1 MLQSTK
7 RMLPIL
13 IMAGMLL
20 FTACSTSEPQ
30 IVEAT
35 VLVPQTIVVT
45 EIVERVVTATPASA
59 TITPLTNP
67 TATST
72 TALNEPGAATPSAF
86 VVSAADTYLGNGEML
101 NGLSGWCMPLGSN
114 APGDVDFGR
123 YGMPAT
129 GRPGMVEDGV
139 NVMHIPGEYC
149 TLVFESSSTVAAGG
163 KVQVKQVHNNQ
174 SFYEVDLIP
183 SASTPTIGYA
193 HLYHNYVVNPPLW
206 GVTYIIEASD
216 GNGSVLWSGEVL
228 FRKTQPGL
236 CWDGSTPDPVTL
248 WCPKNDW

>member
-1 MLQSTK
+1 MLRSVK
-7 RMLPIL
+7 RIPSFFI
-13 IMAGMLL
+13 ITGIIVFA
-20 FTACSTSEPQ
+20 ACTTPEPQ

-45 EIVERVVTATPASA
+45 EIVERVVTATPAAA
-59 TITPLTNP
+59 TITPLTTP
-67 TATST
+67 AATQTA
-72 TALNEPGAATPSAF
+72 ALNEPGAATPSAF

-101 NGLSGWCMPLGSN
+101 NGLTGWCMPLGSA

-139 NVMHIPGEYC
+139 NVLHIPGEYC
-149 TLVFESSSTVAAGG
+149 TLVFELSSTLAAGG
-163 KVQVKQVHNNQ
+163 KVQVKQIHNNQ
-174 SFYEVDLIP
+174 SFYEVELIP
-183 SASTPTIGYA
+183 SISTSNVGYA

-206 GVTYIIEASD
+206 GVTYLIEASD
-216 GNGSVLWSGEVL
+216 VSGSVVWSGEIL
-228 FRKTQPGL
+228 FRKTQPDL

-248 WCPKNDW
+248 WCPKYDW